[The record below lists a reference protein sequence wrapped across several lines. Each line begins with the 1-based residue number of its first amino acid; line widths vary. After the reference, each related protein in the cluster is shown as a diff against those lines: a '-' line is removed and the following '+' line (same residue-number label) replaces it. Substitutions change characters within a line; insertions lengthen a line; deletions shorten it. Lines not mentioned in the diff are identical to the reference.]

1 MINTSTLPAMNDNG
15 KRTAL
20 KIFDAFGIWIWLVVF
35 AIVFSLLNDRFLLFL
50 NIRNILRQA
59 SPMGIMACGM
69 TLVIITGGID
79 LSVGGVLSMTS
90 AVLGVVWRETGNMGM
105 AITAGMAVG
114 LVFGIINGILIA
126 RLALPPFIATF
137 GTMSMTSGL
146 AYAFTDSSIGGFP
159 QWFEWLGN
167 GMVRR
172 MPVPFFILVAVAALC
187 YILLNKRRL
196 GVHLLA
202 LGGNENAARMA
213 GMSIMPLKIFVYA
226 LNGVLA
232 SFCGIILCSRIR
244 SSYPGIGQDLEMEVI
259 TAAVIGG
266 ASMVGGQ
273 GRIFGAVGGAIFVCM
288 IQNIFNLL
296 GVYPFMQKVITGIL
310 IAVAVFANEWR
321 ARKDLAPGSSE

>member
-1 MINTSTLPAMNDNG
+1 M
-15 KRTAL
+15 
-20 KIFDAFGIWIWLVVF
+20 KIYDMLGIWIWLVLF
-35 AIVFSLLNDRFLLFL
+35 AVAFSFLNDRFLIFL
-50 NIRNILRQA
+50 NVRNILRQA

-90 AVLGVVWRETGNMGM
+90 AVLGVVWRETENMEL
-105 AITAGMAVG
+105 AIAAGLAVGLAVG
-114 LVFGIINGILIA
+114 LVNGLLIA
-126 RLALPPFIATF
+126 RLSLPPFIATF
-137 GTMSMTSGL
+137 GTMSAASGL

-167 GMVRR
+167 GMIRR
-172 MPVPFFILVAVAALC
+172 LPVPFFILIAVAAFFFV
-187 YILLNKRRL
+187 LLTRRRI

-213 GMSIMPLKIFVYA
+213 GMNVARLKMFVYA
-226 LNGVLA
+226 VNGLLA
-232 SFCGIILCSRIR
+232 SACGVILCSRIR
-244 SSYPGIGQDLEMEVI
+244 SSYPGIGQDMEMEVI
-259 TAAVIGG
+259 AAAVIGG

-288 IQNIFNLL
+288 IQNLFNLL

-321 ARKDLAPGSSE
+321 ARKELPPGVAE